1 MAPDVPVVGWTDSDP
16 QRVLILAAEGKSPN
30 RRFPSARRR
39 RRRPPT
45 VAVLSAVE
53 CGNPFSQ
60 TLQFPGPHETPE
72 DLRFAA
78 AGHLPDGGARGGPVP
93 ATCVETW
100 YGSAAARFGFYAA
113 WWFTLLCVLLGV
125 NILAALLVRF
135 PWKKRQ
141 IGFVLAHLGML
152 ALLVGCLLTR
162 RHGVNASL
170 SVFEGQG
177 VSRAYEDSLHFELS
191 RGDDDGFGAEVSVPF
206 SPGPFNWGDYAGLC
220 WFPWRLSGWG
230 NRACCTIATAFAWRR
245 STTTPIRGRFP
256 CRGWSCSRGLA
267 RRRPT
272 A

>member
-1 MAPDVPVVGWTDSDP
+1 MKLLKICGSLPLAICLMAV
-16 QRVLILAAEGKSPN
+16 LAA
-30 RRFPSARRR
+30 
-39 RRRPPT
+39 
-45 VAVLSAVE
+45 VL
-53 CGNPFSQ
+53 
-60 TLQFPGPHETPE
+60 
-72 DLRFAA
+72 
-78 AGHLPDGGARGGPVP
+78 VP

-162 RHGVNASL
+162 RHGVDASL

-191 RGDDDGFGAEVSVPF
+191 RGDDDRFGAEVSVPF

-230 NRACCTIATAFAWRR
+230 QGVLYDRDGVRLEAIDYYADSRQISLPWLELLTRPGPASPHGMMSGRGGSMPLVLTVQTGQRPHGAGRPFGLGMRRAWPAGNG
-245 STTTPIRGRFP
+245 SSSG
-256 CRGWSCSRGLA
+256 
-267 RRRPT
+267 
-272 A
+272 